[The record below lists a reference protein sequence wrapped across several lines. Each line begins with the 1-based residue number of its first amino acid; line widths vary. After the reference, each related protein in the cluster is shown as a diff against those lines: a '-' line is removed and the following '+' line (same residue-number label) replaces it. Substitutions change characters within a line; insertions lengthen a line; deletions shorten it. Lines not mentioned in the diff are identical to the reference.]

1 MATSRLAGKRQF
13 LLNEVFPVLSLAIL
27 AISGWDTAVTAQ
39 QSDRARPRADYLMS
53 CGTFADGDYRRA
65 FRGLKSSSFLQAPNR
80 WIDSI
85 CIFAMQGE
93 CLYQVGDTA
102 AALEMYNAALDLFI
116 KYPDWMRR
124 IRFPT
129 QLNPLRRQI
138 NPAINWGT
146 SRRRSVPV
154 QLPESLLSYQL
165 NQAIQGNQILLG
177 TPDARPVRAA
187 EIVRCIALAM
197 RRRLEIMGPYCEHS
211 PGTDNLNAL
220 LKQQQLGHAN
230 HWSQAWVSLWRGLA
244 LASAAK
250 HAQAAAELQK
260 SLVILGR
267 YDHPL
272 TATALVEL
280 GKLAFRAGNFDAAA
294 NYFFEASFPAAAYE
308 QHVLIAEAFSWGAV
322 VHMMRGQQGM
332 YPPLVPVASWANR
345 NSRHLQASVLV
356 RTAEVALHQGQP
368 KLAVTVLQQARRTMA
383 RRDIAL
389 GRIGARHMFQA
400 AILEFNDGRH
410 EAGMK
415 LFATSMAFQRKA
427 SLWLSHVVLVDQA
440 FTSGRLR
447 VTGIVDELYEGLLR
461 DPTAKDWAHDPME
474 CFALLTT
481 SLEAPME
488 HWLELSIERREFEKA
503 IQITDRIRR
512 HRFYRTLPVGGR
524 MLAFRW
530 ILQAPAELLNETARL
545 QRQNLVAKYPNLAA
559 TSRTVTQVRKQLAD
573 LALVP
578 EDEEAAR
585 EQQKLFQLLA
595 TASQQQELLLHRIAL
610 RREPAEFVF
619 PPQQDVKELQK
630 TIPPAHAILSFF
642 ATSRMVHAFMMSR
655 GKYGHWHVEAPS
667 RMRQLV
673 SGMLRK
679 MGNHEANSTVAST
692 QLGESD
698 WRGLGH
704 QILMELTNDAD
715 VGVWDQLEELV
726 VVPDGILW
734 YVPFEAL
741 IIENDVNGTPI
752 IGKSRVRYAP
762 LVSLAYPTK
771 RRLSPQADTAVVVGK
786 LFPRDDQT
794 VAEEAFNRL
803 QNGLPR
809 TVRLPDKLS
818 APSGLIASVCQRL
831 VVLNDL
837 TDANLVPY
845 GWSPVSLDRGRPGS
859 SLASWIALPWGAPQQ
874 VVLPGFHTA
883 AENGLKKGGN
893 GNEIFLTL
901 CGLMSSGSQTIL
913 LSRWRTGGQT
923 AYDLTREFTQE
934 LPHRPASAAWQ
945 RSVQLMMRAPLDPEQ
960 EPRVDDQDTELRATA
975 DHPFFWAGYLLV
987 DTGDAADAGE
997 EK

>member
-1 MATSRLAGKRQF
+1 M
-13 LLNEVFPVLSLAIL
+13 
-27 AISGWDTAVTAQ
+27 
-39 QSDRARPRADYLMS
+39 
-53 CGTFADGDYRRA
+53 FADGDYRRA
-65 FRGLKSSSFLQAPNR
+65 FKGLKSSSYLQAPNR

-93 CLYQVGDTA
+93 CLYQVGETT
-102 AALEMYNAALDLFI
+102 AALEMYNAALDLFT

-146 SRRRSVPV
+146 SRRRAVPV
-154 QLPESLLSYQL
+154 QLPDSLLSYQL

-177 TPDARPVRAA
+177 RPDARPVRAA

-211 PGTDNLNAL
+211 PGTDSLNAL
-220 LKQQQLGHAN
+220 LKQEHLGHAN

-244 LASAAK
+244 LASAAR

-260 SLVILGR
+260 SLMILGR

-294 NYFFEASFPAAAYE
+294 NYFYEASFPAAAYE
-308 QHVLIAEAFSWGAV
+308 QYVLIEEAFSWGAM
-322 VHMMRGQQGM
+322 VHMMRGQQGI
-332 YPPLVPVASWANR
+332 YPPLLPVASWANR
-345 NSRHLQASVLV
+345 DSRHLQASMLV
-356 RTAEVALHQGQP
+356 RAAEVALHQGQP
-368 KLAVTVLQQARRTMA
+368 QVAATALQQARRSMA
-383 RRDIAL
+383 RRDISL

-400 AILEFNDGRH
+400 AILEFNEGRQA
-410 EAGMK
+410 AGIK
-415 LFATSMAFQRKA
+415 LFASTMAFQRKA
-427 SLWLSHVVLVDQA
+427 SLWLNHVALVDNA
-440 FTSGRLR
+440 FTTGQLR
-447 VTGIVDELYEGLLR
+447 VTAVVDELYERLLR
-461 DPTAKDWAHDPME
+461 DPTARDWAHDPME

-481 SLEAPME
+481 SLEIPME
-488 HWLELSIERREFEKA
+488 HWLELSIGRREFEKA

-524 MLAFRW
+524 LLAFRW
-530 ILQAPAELLNETARL
+530 ILQAPDELLNDAARL

-559 TSRTVTQVRKQLAD
+559 TSRTVAQVRKQLSN

-578 EDEEAAR
+578 DNEEASR
-585 EQQKLFQLLA
+585 EQQKLLQMLA
-595 TASQQQELLLHRIAL
+595 SVSQQQEVLLHRIAL

-619 PPQQDVKELQK
+619 PPQQNVKELQK
-630 TIPPAHAILSFF
+630 TIPPGHAILSFF
-642 ATSRMVHAFMMSR
+642 VSSRMVHAFMMSR

-667 RMRQLV
+667 RMRQMI

-679 MGNHEANSTVAST
+679 MGNHEANSTVAAP
-692 QLGESD
+692 QLDDSD
-698 WRGLGH
+698 WRLLGH

-715 VGVWDQLEELV
+715 VGVWDKLEELV

-741 IIENDVNGTPI
+741 TIEGDVNGTPI
-752 IGKSRVRYAP
+752 ISKSRVRYAP
-762 LVSLAYPTK
+762 LVSLAYPTR
-771 RRLSPQADTAVVVGK
+771 RRLSPRADTAVVVGK
-786 LFPRDDQT
+786 LFPRDDQA
-794 VAEEAFNRL
+794 VAEGAFDRL
-803 QNGLPR
+803 QAGLPR

-831 VVLNDL
+831 VVFNDL
-837 TDANLVPY
+837 TDASLAPY
-845 GWSPVSLDRGRPGS
+845 GWSPFSVDRGKSGS
-859 SLASWIALPWGAPQQ
+859 TLASWIALPWGGPQQ

-883 AENGLKKGGN
+883 SENGLKKGGN
-893 GNEIFLTL
+893 GNEVFLTL

-913 LSRWRTGGQT
+913 ISRWRTGGQT

-934 LPHRPASAAWQ
+934 LPHRSASAAWQ
-945 RSVQLMMRAPLDPEQ
+945 RSVQLMMRSPLDPEQ
-960 EPRVDDQDTELRATA
+960 EPRVDDGEGELSATGA
-975 DHPFFWAGYLLV
+975 HPFFWAGYLLV
-987 DTGDAADAGE
+987 DTGDDASE
-997 EK
+997 DE